1 MVRTSY
7 QLTDT
12 ITLVDNRGCPKVNNF
27 ETAEI
32 YAQLGNFLPLDIG
45 VVWRESYSDVVSNL
59 EQAEMEP
66 NESDLIIPVFVY
78 NVKHSIPEE
87 LIAELSS
94 FITNCRLMTGVY
106 PIIVLTNKHS
116 ADYLTLEKTFR
127 RMRAE
132 VVMTVEN
139 YTNEDHMKTLG
150 RTTDILK
157 FIDSA
162 LNNAKYLMEQPR
174 NPKKDRIGRRL
185 FLLNHIHDAK
195 LAQQEEQIRKE
206 EEQRAKRNQTNT
218 SFWRKLFRHK
228 Q

>member
-1 MVRTSY
+1 M
-7 QLTDT
+7 
-12 ITLVDNRGCPKVNNF
+12 
-27 ETAEI
+27 
-32 YAQLGNFLPLDIG
+32 
-45 VVWRESYSDVVSNL
+45 
-59 EQAEMEP
+59 
-66 NESDLIIPVFVY
+66 
-78 NVKHSIPEE
+78 
-87 LIAELSS
+87 
-94 FITNCRLMTGVY
+94 
-106 PIIVLTNKHS
+106 
-116 ADYLTLEKTFR
+116 TLEKTFR